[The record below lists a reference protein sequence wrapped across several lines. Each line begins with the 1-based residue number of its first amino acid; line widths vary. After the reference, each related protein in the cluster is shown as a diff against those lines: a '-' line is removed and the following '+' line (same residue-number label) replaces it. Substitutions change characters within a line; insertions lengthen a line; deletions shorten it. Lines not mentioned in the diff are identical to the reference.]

1 MIHAGVLLIPSF
13 TVCILL
19 VSSSIGFLISFTVFF
34 TLENSGLLFFFF
46 FFNLVLCSPF
56 PWHMFCLF
64 QYIAHNYF
72 IF

>member
-34 TLENSGLLFFFF
+34 TLENSGFFFF
-46 FFNLVLCSPF
+46 FF
-56 PWHMFCLF
+56 
-64 QYIAHNYF
+64 
-72 IF
+72 

>member
-46 FFNLVLCSPF
+46 F
-56 PWHMFCLF
+56 
-64 QYIAHNYF
+64 
-72 IF
+72 

>member
-34 TLENSGLLFFFF
+34 TLENSGLFFFF
-46 FFNLVLCSPF
+46 FFLIWFFVVPF
-56 PWHMFCLF
+56 LGICFVYLN
-64 QYIAHNYF
+64 I
-72 IF
+72 